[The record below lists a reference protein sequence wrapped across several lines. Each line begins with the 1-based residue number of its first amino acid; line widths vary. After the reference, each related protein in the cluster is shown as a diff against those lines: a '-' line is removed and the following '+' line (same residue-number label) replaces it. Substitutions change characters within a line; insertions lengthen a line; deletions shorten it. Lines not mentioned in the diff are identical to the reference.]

1 MYRTEPP
8 ASRIDCSIGPSRSA
22 ADERTA
28 RGFSSSA
35 AQRSAVRGQVSG
47 CEFKRAQNGPPVRS
61 WWRLEPLSQGPSLTP
76 HVAHSTMF
84 VVEITAC
91 VDVGTVQF
99 MYRLMGHN
107 LAAHGFDVAIIAY
120 SYYPYGSAASQADDV
135 ARAVVWYTHTI
146 RRRRRCSV
154 CVVRRTDL
162 LHALT
167 GAQRMLHS
175 GASVSSSLVR

>member
-1 MYRTEPP
+1 MVASGASLARSLPRNRMWRTL
-8 ASRIDCSIGPSRSA
+8 
-22 ADERTA
+22 
-28 RGFSSSA
+28 
-35 AQRSAVRGQVSG
+35 QVS
-47 CEFKRAQNGPPVRS
+47 F
-61 WWRLEPLSQGPSLTP
+61 
-76 HVAHSTMF
+76 
-84 VVEITAC
+84 VEITAC

>member
-1 MYRTEPP
+1 MVASGASLARSLPRNRMWRTL
-8 ASRIDCSIGPSRSA
+8 
-22 ADERTA
+22 
-28 RGFSSSA
+28 
-35 AQRSAVRGQVSG
+35 QVS
-47 CEFKRAQNGPPVRS
+47 F
-61 WWRLEPLSQGPSLTP
+61 
-76 HVAHSTMF
+76 
-84 VVEITAC
+84 VEITAC

-154 CVVRRTDL
+154 CV
-162 LHALT
+162 
-167 GAQRMLHS
+167 
-175 GASVSSSLVR
+175 AS